1 MTTWRWPFIISLLL
15 HGIIFSILMSVK
27 TPKFVA
33 IDTPPIKA
41 YMVSMALPKSL
52 PTIEKKSNQHGEA
65 TLLKKLEKPI
75 IPAANTIVKI
85 KKTIKPVTPKA
96 QTDSNS
102 YKKIDLKLGLKSILK
117 QQQNTF
123 PSTPP
128 TSQALAQPLR
138 ITVPKEH
145 QQTSIDPLKVEK
157 QSMQLTIYRLGD
169 NCFKKVS
176 IGAGVMPKS
185 DLPDSYLVGTTC
197 AKTKVTDAYD
207 QAMNKWLDKK

>member
-1 MTTWRWPFIISLLL
+1 
-15 HGIIFSILMSVK
+15 
-27 TPKFVA
+27 
-33 IDTPPIKA
+33 
-41 YMVSMALPKSL
+41 MALPKSL
-52 PTIEKKSNQHGEA
+52 PAIGQNSNQHDEA
-65 TLLKKLEKPI
+65 TLLKKPEKPI
-75 IPAANTIVKI
+75 TPAANTIVKI
-85 KKTIKPVTPKA
+85 KKTIKPVTPNA

-117 QQQNTF
+117 QQQNTL

-128 TSQALAQPLR
+128 TSQALAQPQR

>member
-1 MTTWRWPFIISLLL
+1 MN
-15 HGIIFSILMSVK
+15 VK
-27 TPKFVA
+27 TPKLIVT
-33 IDTPPIKA
+33 DTPPIKA
-41 YMVSMALPKSL
+41 YMVSMTPPKSL
-52 PTIEKKSNQHGEA
+52 PAIGQNSNQHEQA

-85 KKTIKPVTPKA
+85 KKTIKPVTPPKA
-96 QTDSNS
+96 QADSNS

-117 QQQNTF
+117 QQQNTL

>member
-1 MTTWRWPFIISLLL
+1 MNVR
-15 HGIIFSILMSVK
+15 
-27 TPKFVA
+27 TPKLIA
-33 IDTPPIKA
+33 TDTPPIKA
-41 YMVSMALPKSL
+41 YMVSVTSPKSL
-52 PTIEKKSNQHGEA
+52 PAIGQNSNQHEQA

-75 IPAANTIVKI
+75 IPAVNTVVKI

-96 QTDSNS
+96 QADSNS

-117 QQQNTF
+117 QQQITF

-128 TSQALAQPLR
+128 TSQALAQPQR

-145 QQTSIDPLKVEK
+145 QNTSIDPLKVEK

-176 IGAGVMPKS
+176 IGADVMPKS
-185 DLPDSYLVGTTC
+185 DLPDSYVIGTTC
-197 AKTKVTDAYD
+197 TKTKVTDAYD